1 MPLVHDEL
9 CFGCGRANLF
19 GLMLEL
25 EETGPGVVDGRG
37 FIKQDHRG
45 PVRGAAHAGIVSAA
59 LTEAMA
65 LACGLGAVPVAVTV
79 GFIDTAAV
87 GAFLELSA
95 GIEQRTA
102 EGIETTASARS
113 EGRLVARARGTY
125 ADTAS

>member
-1 MPLVHDEL
+1 V
-9 CFGCGRANLF
+9 N
-19 GLMLEL
+19 
-25 EETGPGVVDGRG
+25 GRG

-45 PVRGAAHAGIVSAA
+45 PVRGVAHQGIVGAA

-65 LACGLGAVPVAVTV
+65 LACGPTATPVAVTV

-95 GIEQRTA
+95 GVEQRTA
-102 EGIETTASARS
+102 DGLEATASARS

-125 ADTAS
+125 ANAAS